1 MADSM
6 RVGFRTGLWKLIL
19 FCLASVAAIW
29 LCFNFAGK
37 VRRIDYLSG
46 WALLA
51 VMLFLAL
58 YNGRKKLPFLPLG
71 SSELWLQLHIWI
83 GYFALTLFLI
93 HLQFRVPSGWFEIS
107 LAVLFGIVMA
117 SGIFGLVL
125 SRQIPK
131 RLTTLGGEVLFERI
145 PAHRQRV
152 LESAEKLALASSSE
166 TQAATLLEFYVKN
179 LRDFFASKPAFWRNL
194 MGTERSLFR
203 MLEKVEDLQ
212 RYTNAREKEILGQ
225 LAELAREKH
234 RLEYHY
240 SLQGALKAWLFV
252 HIPFTYSLLLFSFVH
267 VLLVFAFSSGAP

>member
-6 RVGFRTGLWKLIL
+6 SMRLGQGWWKGVLL
-19 FCLASVAAIW
+19 CCASAAAVW
-29 LCFNFAGK
+29 AYFFFFGK

-71 SSELWLQLHIWI
+71 SSELWLKLHVWL
-83 GYFALTLFLI
+83 GYFALALFAI
-93 HLQFRVPSGWFEIS
+93 HLQFRVPTGWFEIA
-107 LAVLFGIVMA
+107 LALLFGIVMV
-117 SGIFGLVL
+117 SGIFGLML

-131 RLTTLGGEVLFERI
+131 RLTTLGSEILFERI
-145 PAHRQRV
+145 PTHRRLV
-152 LESAEKLALASSSE
+152 LDRAEKLALASSSE
-166 TQAATLLEFYVKN
+166 TQAATLLDFYAKN
-179 LRDFFASKPAFWRNL
+179 LRGFFASRPPFWRNFI
-194 MGTERSLFR
+194 GAGRSLSR
-203 MLEKVEDLQ
+203 MLVQVEDLK
-212 RYTNAREKEILGQ
+212 RYTNPREKEILAE
-225 LAELAREKH
+225 LAELAREKY

-240 SLQGALKAWLFV
+240 SLQGVLKAWLFV

>member
-1 MADSM
+1 MANSM
-6 RVGFRTGLWKLIL
+6 RVGLRLGFWKGIL
-19 FCLASVAAIW
+19 LCLASIAAIW
-29 LCFNFAGK
+29 VYFSFAGK

-71 SSELWLQLHIWI
+71 SSELWLQLHVWI
-83 GYFALTLFLI
+83 GYFALALFLI
-93 HLQFRVPSGWFEIS
+93 HLQFRVPSGWFEIA
-107 LAVLFGIVMA
+107 LAFLFGIVMA
-117 SGIFGLVL
+117 SGVFGLVL

-145 PAHRQRV
+145 PAHRQKV
-152 LESAEKLALASSSE
+152 LERAEKLALTSSSE
-166 TQAATLLEFYVKN
+166 TQAPTLLDFYTKN
-179 LRDFFASKPAFWRNL
+179 LRDFFASKPSFWRNL

-203 MLEKVEDLQ
+203 MLEKVEDLR
-212 RYTNAREKEILGQ
+212 RYTNTREKEILAE

-240 SLQGALKAWLFV
+240 SLQGVLKAWLFV

-267 VLLVFAFSSGAP
+267 VLLIFAFSSGAP